1 MALPDTQFERI
12 ATTVITGFLGS
23 GKTTLLNALL
33 TQDGMDRTAVLINEF
48 GEIGLDH
55 LLVREVS
62 EDVVLLNSGCICCS
76 VRGDLIS
83 GLRDLFVKR
92 TRGEIPEFDRV
103 IIETTGLADPAPILH
118 TLMTDPLLTTKFR
131 LDSVVTTVD
140 ALHGAGQLDDHPE
153 SVKQAAVADRIL
165 ITKADLADDDTRKTL
180 QDRLRIL
187 NPAAPI
193 YPVVNGDIAVA
204 KLFNAG
210 LYDPTTKS
218 MDVQKWLRDEAYEH
232 HGDAPH
238 DHDDGKSDSNGHAHD
253 HSHSPAHEHHHGHGH
268 GHGENHNHTHDVN
281 RHDDHIRSFCITF
294 DEPLH
299 WDAFVTW
306 AEIFTQMRGENLL
319 RVKGILNL
327 VGEDNP
333 VAIHA
338 VQHVFH
344 PPATLP
350 AWPSDDHRSKIVFIT
365 KDLGPQVIRDSLH
378 HLNAA
383 VAETTGSDDKS

>member
-1 MALPDTQFERI
+1 MALSNEQFERV

-33 TQDGMDRTAVLINEF
+33 TQDGMDKTAVLINEF
-48 GEIGLDH
+48 GDIGLDH

-92 TRGEIPEFDRV
+92 TRGEIPQFDRV

-140 ALHGAGQLDDHPE
+140 AVLGSGQLDQHPE

-165 ITKADLADDDTRKTL
+165 MTKADLASDTMRNSLAT
-180 QDRLRIL
+180 RLRTL

-193 YPVVNGDIAVA
+193 YPVINGDINAD

-210 LYDPTTKS
+210 LYDPASKS
-218 MDVQKWLRDEAYEH
+218 MDVQKWLRDEAYDH
-232 HGDAPH
+232 HGEEVH
-238 DHDDGKSDSNGHAHD
+238 DPAYKPDHGHGNHTHSNHTHHD
-253 HSHSPAHEHHHGHGH
+253 HSHA
-268 GHGENHNHTHDVN
+268 NDVN
-281 RHDDHIRSFCITF
+281 RHDDHIQSFCITF
-294 DEPLH
+294 DEPIH

-306 AEIFTQMRGENLL
+306 AEIFTQMRGESLL

-327 VGEDNP
+327 VGEDAP

-338 VQHVFH
+338 VQHIFH
-344 PPATLP
+344 PPASLP

-365 KDLGPQVIRDSLH
+365 KDLGPQIIRESLY

-383 VAETTGSDDKS
+383 VAETAETAASVKDNTSD

>member
-1 MALPDTQFERI
+1 MALSNEQFDRI

-23 GKTTLLNALL
+23 GKTTLMNALL
-33 TQDGMDRTAVLINEF
+33 TQDGMDKTAVLINEF

-140 ALHGAGQLDDHPE
+140 ALHGAGQLDNHPE
-153 SVKQAAVADRIL
+153 SVKQAAVADRVL
-165 ITKADLADDDTRKTL
+165 MTKADLAGDATRTEL
-180 QDRLRIL
+180 ESRLRAL

-193 YPVVNGDIAVA
+193 YPVINGDIAVS

-210 LYDPTTKS
+210 LYDPATKS

-232 HGDAPH
+232 HGDEHHH
-238 DHDDGKSDSNGHAHD
+238 DAHD
-253 HSHSPAHEHHHGHGH
+253 HEHEHDHGHSHDHEHHHEHS
-268 GHGENHNHTHDVN
+268 HDVN

-294 DEPLH
+294 DEPIH

-306 AEIFTQMRGENLL
+306 AEIFTQMRGESLL

-327 VGEDNP
+327 VGEDAP

-344 PPATLP
+344 PPASLP

-365 KDLGPQVIRDSLH
+365 RDLGPQVIRESLY

-383 VAETTGSDDKS
+383 VSETADGNTPE

>member
-1 MALPDTQFERI
+1 MALSDEQFERI

-33 TQDGMDRTAVLINEF
+33 TQDGMDKTAVLINEF

-140 ALHGAGQLDDHPE
+140 AIHGAGQLDSHPE

-165 ITKADLADDDTRKTL
+165 MTKSDLVDDETRTNIET
-180 QDRLRIL
+180 RLRAL

-218 MDVQKWLRDEAYEH
+218 MDVQKWLRDEAYEQHGEEH
-232 HGDAPH
+232 HH
-238 DHDDGKSDSNGHAHD
+238 DHAHHHEHSDDHGHSHDHAHD
-253 HSHSPAHEHHHGHGH
+253 HHH
-268 GHGENHNHTHDVN
+268 HDVN

-306 AEIFTQMRGENLL
+306 AEIFTQMRGESLL

-327 VGEDNP
+327 VGEDAP

-338 VQHVFH
+338 VQHIFH
-344 PPATLP
+344 PPASLP

-365 KDLGPQVIRDSLH
+365 KDLGPQVIRESLY

-383 VAETTGSDDKS
+383 VSETSENGPTV

>member
-1 MALPDTQFERI
+1 MALSNEQFDRI

-33 TQDGMDRTAVLINEF
+33 TQDGMDKTAVLINEF

-140 ALHGAGQLDDHPE
+140 ALHGAGQLDNHPE

-165 ITKADLADDDTRKTL
+165 MTKADLADDATRTAL
-180 QDRLRIL
+180 ESRLRAL

-193 YPVVNGDIAVA
+193 YPVINGEIAVS

-210 LYDPTTKS
+210 LYDPATKS

-232 HGDAPH
+232 HGDEHHH
-238 DHDDGKSDSNGHAHD
+238 DAHDNEHEHEHGHSHDPEYHHD
-253 HSHSPAHEHHHGHGH
+253 HS
-268 GHGENHNHTHDVN
+268 HDVN

-294 DEPLH
+294 DEPIH

-306 AEIFTQMRGENLL
+306 AEIFTQMRGESLL

-327 VGEDNP
+327 VGEDAP

-344 PPATLP
+344 PPASLP

-365 KDLGPQVIRDSLH
+365 RDLGPQVIRESLY

-383 VAETTGSDDKS
+383 VSETADGSTPE

>member
-1 MALPDTQFERI
+1 MTLSNEQFDRI

-33 TQDGMDRTAVLINEF
+33 TQDGMDKTAVLINEF

-140 ALHGAGQLDDHPE
+140 AIHGAGQLDNHPE

-165 ITKADLADDDTRKTL
+165 MTKADLADEATRTTL
-180 QDRLRIL
+180 ETRLRAL

-193 YPVVNGDIAVA
+193 HPVVNGDITVS

-218 MDVQKWLRDEAYEH
+218 MDVQKWLRDEAYEQ
-232 HGDAPH
+232 HGDDHAHHHDDHGDHDHH
-238 DHDDGKSDSNGHAHD
+238 DHDHCHHD
-253 HSHSPAHEHHHGHGH
+253 HS
-268 GHGENHNHTHDVN
+268 HDVN

-294 DEPLH
+294 DEPIH

-306 AEIFTQMRGENLL
+306 AEIFTQMRGESLL

-327 VGEDNP
+327 VGEDAP

-344 PPATLP
+344 PPASLP

-365 KDLGPQVIRDSLH
+365 KDLGPQVIRESLY

-383 VAETTGSDDKS
+383 VSETADGNTVKE

>member
-1 MALPDTQFERI
+1 MAISDEQFDRV

-33 TQDGMDRTAVLINEF
+33 TQDGMETTAVLINEF
-48 GEIGLDH
+48 GDIGLDH
-55 LLVREVS
+55 LLVREIS
-62 EDVVLLNSGCICCS
+62 EDIVLLNSGCICCS

-92 TRGEIPEFDRV
+92 TRGEIPKFNRV

-140 ALHGAGQLDDHPE
+140 AIHGEGQLDAHPE

-165 ITKADLADDDTRKTL
+165 MTKADLVNDATRSQLET
-180 QDRLRIL
+180 RLRTL

-193 YPVVNGDIAVA
+193 YAVINGDIAVS

-218 MDVQKWLRDEAYEH
+218 MDVQKWLHDEAYEQ
-232 HGDAPH
+232 HGDDTHGH
-238 DHDDGKSDSNGHAHD
+238 DHDHD
-253 HSHSPAHEHHHGHGH
+253 HGEHHHHAHNDAHGH
-268 GHGENHNHTHDVN
+268 SHDVN

-294 DEPLH
+294 DEPIH

-306 AEIFTQMRGENLL
+306 AEIFTQMRGESLL

-327 VGEDNP
+327 VGEENP

-344 PPATLP
+344 PPASLP
-350 AWPSDDHRSKIVFIT
+350 AWPSNDHRSKIVFIT
-365 KDLGPQVIRDSLH
+365 KDLGPQVIRESLY

-383 VAETTGSDDKS
+383 VSETSENVVTS

>member
-1 MALPDTQFERI
+1 MAISDEQFERI

-23 GKTTLLNALL
+23 GKTTLLNGLL
-33 TQDGMDRTAVLINEF
+33 TQDGMESTAVLINEF

-92 TRGEIPEFDRV
+92 TRGEIPAFDRV

-140 ALHGAGQLDDHPE
+140 AIHGSGQLDQHPE

-165 ITKADLADDDTRKTL
+165 MTKSDLANEATRDAL
-180 QDRLRIL
+180 SDRLRAL

-193 YPVVNGDIAVA
+193 YPVVNGDIAVS

-210 LYDPTTKS
+210 LYDPATKS
-218 MDVQKWLRDEAYEH
+218 MDVRKWLRDEAYDH
-232 HGDAPH
+232 HGDDPHEHAHSH
-238 DHDDGKSDSNGHAHD
+238 DHDHD
-253 HSHSPAHEHHHGHGH
+253 HHNEHHHHGHA
-268 GHGENHNHTHDVN
+268 HDVN

-306 AEIFTQMRGENLL
+306 AEIFTQMRGESLL

-327 VGEDNP
+327 VGEDAP

-338 VQHVFH
+338 VQHIFH
-344 PPATLP
+344 PPASLP

-365 KDLGPQVIRDSLH
+365 KDLGPQVIRDSLY

-383 VAETTGSDDKS
+383 VSETGEDGKPA

>member
-1 MALPDTQFERI
+1 MARNNPMSIANEQAERI

-33 TQDGMDRTAVLINEF
+33 SHDGMDKTAVLINEF
-48 GEIGLDH
+48 GDIGLDH

-92 TRGEIPEFDRV
+92 TRGEVPAFDRV

-118 TLMTDPLLTTKFR
+118 TLMTDPLLTSKFR

-140 ALHGAGQLDDHPE
+140 ALHGEGQLDTHPE

-165 ITKADLADDDTRKTL
+165 ITKSDLADDATRSSLET
-180 QDRLRIL
+180 RLRHL

-193 YPVVNGDIAVA
+193 HVVSMGDIDPS

-218 MDVQKWLRDEAYEH
+218 MDVQKWLHDEAYEQ
-232 HGDAPH
+232 HGDESHEHEH
-238 DHDDGKSDSNGHAHD
+238 DHKHD
-253 HSHSPAHEHHHGHGH
+253 HEHS
-268 GHGENHNHTHDVN
+268 HNHPPHDVN

-306 AEIFTQMRGENLL
+306 AEIFTQMRGESLL

-327 VGEDNP
+327 VGESNP

-350 AWPSDDHRSKIVFIT
+350 GWPDDDHRSKIVFIT
-365 KDLGPQVIRDSLH
+365 KDLGPQVIRDSLY

-383 VAETTGSDDKS
+383 ASETAETATTPGHGKNL

>member
-1 MALPDTQFERI
+1 MSLSNEQFERI

-33 TQDGMDRTAVLINEF
+33 RQDGMDKTAVLINEF

-83 GLRDLFVKR
+83 GLRDLFVRR
-92 TRGEIPEFDRV
+92 TRGEIPDFDRV

-140 ALHGAGQLDDHPE
+140 AVHGAGQLDHHPE

-165 ITKADLADDDTRKTL
+165 MTKADMVDDATRTAL
-180 QDRLRIL
+180 ENRLRAL

-210 LYDPTTKS
+210 LYDPATKS
-218 MDVQKWLRDEAYEH
+218 MDVQKWLRDEAYEQ
-232 HGDAPH
+232 HGDH
-238 DHDDGKSDSNGHAHD
+238 DHDHKHHHDHSHSHDHAHD
-253 HSHSPAHEHHHGHGH
+253 HS
-268 GHGENHNHTHDVN
+268 HDVN

-294 DEPLH
+294 DEPIH

-306 AEIFTQMRGENLL
+306 AEIFTQMRGESLL

-327 VGEDNP
+327 VGEDAP

-338 VQHVFH
+338 VQHIFH

-350 AWPSDDHRSKIVFIT
+350 AWPSDDHRSRIVFIT
-365 KDLGPQVIRDSLH
+365 KDLGPQVIRDSLY

-383 VAETTGSDDKS
+383 VTETTENSQNDLNTAPEQ

>member
-1 MALPDTQFERI
+1 MALSNEQFDRI

-33 TQDGMDRTAVLINEF
+33 TQDGMDKTAVLINEF

-140 ALHGAGQLDDHPE
+140 AVHGTGQLDNHPE

-165 ITKADLADDDTRKTL
+165 MTKADLADDATRTTL
-180 QDRLRIL
+180 ESRLRAL

-193 YPVVNGDIAVA
+193 YPVVNGDIAVS

-210 LYDPTTKS
+210 LYDPATKS

-232 HGDAPH
+232 HGDEHHH
-238 DHDDGKSDSNGHAHD
+238 DAHD
-253 HSHSPAHEHHHGHGH
+253 HEHEHDHGHSHDNEHHHDHS
-268 GHGENHNHTHDVN
+268 HDVN

-294 DEPLH
+294 DEPIH

-306 AEIFTQMRGENLL
+306 AEIFTQMRGESLL

-327 VGEDNP
+327 VGEDAP

-344 PPATLP
+344 PPASLP
-350 AWPSDDHRSKIVFIT
+350 AWPNDDHRSKIVFIT
-365 KDLGPQVIRDSLH
+365 RDLGPQVIRESLY

-383 VAETTGSDDKS
+383 VSETADGNTPE

>member
-1 MALPDTQFERI
+1 MVLSDEQFDRV

-33 TQDGMDRTAVLINEF
+33 TQDGMETTAVLINEF
-48 GEIGLDH
+48 GDIGLDH
-55 LLVREVS
+55 LLVREIS
-62 EDVVLLNSGCICCS
+62 EDIVLLNSGCICCS

-92 TRGEIPEFDRV
+92 TRGEIPKFNRV

-140 ALHGAGQLDDHPE
+140 AIHGEGQLDAHPE

-165 ITKADLADDDTRKTL
+165 ITKADLVDDATRSQLET
-180 QDRLRIL
+180 RLRAL

-193 YPVVNGDIAVA
+193 YAVINGDIAVS

-218 MDVQKWLRDEAYEH
+218 MDVQKWLHDEAYEQ
-232 HGDAPH
+232 HGDDTHGH
-238 DHDDGKSDSNGHAHD
+238 DHDDTHAHD
-253 HSHSPAHEHHHGHGH
+253 DHHDHHHDHS
-268 GHGENHNHTHDVN
+268 HDVN

-294 DEPLH
+294 DEPIH

-306 AEIFTQMRGENLL
+306 AEIFTQMRGESLL

-327 VGEDNP
+327 VGEENP

-344 PPATLP
+344 PPASLP
-350 AWPSDDHRSKIVFIT
+350 AWPSNDHRSKIVFIT
-365 KDLGPQVIRDSLH
+365 KDLGPQVIRESLY

-383 VAETTGSDDKS
+383 VSETSENVVTS

>member
-1 MALPDTQFERI
+1 MSLANEQFERI

-33 TQDGMDRTAVLINEF
+33 SQDGMESTAVLINEF

-92 TRGEIPEFDRV
+92 TRGEIPEFDRI

-140 ALHGAGQLDDHPE
+140 AIHGAGQLDTHPE

-165 ITKADLADDDTRKTL
+165 MTKADLVDEATRTAL
-180 QDRLRIL
+180 ETRLRAL

-193 YPVVNGDIAVA
+193 YPVVNGDIAVS

-218 MDVQKWLRDEAYEH
+218 MDVQKWLRDEAYEQ
-232 HGDAPH
+232 HGDDDHGHNHSH
-238 DHDDGKSDSNGHAHD
+238 DHHHEHEHTHHHD
-253 HSHSPAHEHHHGHGH
+253 HS
-268 GHGENHNHTHDVN
+268 HDVN

-294 DEPLH
+294 DEPIH

-306 AEIFTQMRGENLL
+306 AEIFTQMRGESLL

-327 VGEDNP
+327 VGEDAP

-344 PPATLP
+344 PPASLP

-365 KDLGPQVIRDSLH
+365 KDLGPQVIRESLY

-383 VAETTGSDDKS
+383 VSETNDGNTVKE

>member
-1 MALPDTQFERI
+1 MALSNEQFDRI

-33 TQDGMDRTAVLINEF
+33 TQDGMDKTAVLINEF

-140 ALHGAGQLDDHPE
+140 AIHGAGQLDNHPE

-165 ITKADLADDDTRKTL
+165 MTKADLADDATRTAL
-180 QDRLRIL
+180 ESRLRAL

-193 YPVVNGDIAVA
+193 FPVVNGDIAVS

-210 LYDPTTKS
+210 LYDPATKS

-232 HGDAPH
+232 HGDEHHH
-238 DHDDGKSDSNGHAHD
+238 DAHD
-253 HSHSPAHEHHHGHGH
+253 HEHEHDHGHSHDHEHHHDHS
-268 GHGENHNHTHDVN
+268 HDVN

-294 DEPLH
+294 DEPIH

-306 AEIFTQMRGENLL
+306 AEIFTQMRGESLL

-327 VGEDNP
+327 VGEDAP

-338 VQHVFH
+338 VQHIFH
-344 PPATLP
+344 PPASLP

-365 KDLGPQVIRDSLH
+365 KDLGPQVIRESLY

-383 VAETTGSDDKS
+383 VSETNDGNTVKE

>member
-1 MALPDTQFERI
+1 MAISDEQFERI

-33 TQDGMDRTAVLINEF
+33 TQDGMDNTAVLINEF

-92 TRGEIPEFDRV
+92 TRGEIPAFDRV

-140 ALHGAGQLDDHPE
+140 AIHGSGQLDQHPE

-165 ITKADLADDDTRKTL
+165 MTKSDLADDATRTAL
-180 QDRLRIL
+180 EARLRAL

-193 YPVVNGDIAVA
+193 YQVINGDIAVS

-210 LYDPTTKS
+210 LYDPETKS
-218 MDVQKWLRDEAYEH
+218 MDVQKWLRDEAYDH
-232 HGDAPH
+232 HGDEAH
-238 DHDDGKSDSNGHAHD
+238 DHAYSHDHEHSREDAHDHGHDHHGHSHD
-253 HSHSPAHEHHHGHGH
+253 HSHG
-268 GHGENHNHTHDVN
+268 HDVN
-281 RHDDHIRSFCITF
+281 RHDDHIQSFCITF

-306 AEIFTQMRGENLL
+306 AEIFTQMRGESLL

-327 VGEDNP
+327 VGEDAP

-344 PPATLP
+344 PPASLP

-365 KDLGPQVIRDSLH
+365 KDLGSQVIRESLY

-383 VAETTGSDDKS
+383 VSETGNTAPTS

>member
-1 MALPDTQFERI
+1 
-12 ATTVITGFLGS
+12 
-23 GKTTLLNALL
+23 
-33 TQDGMDRTAVLINEF
+33 
-48 GEIGLDH
+48 
-55 LLVREVS
+55 
-62 EDVVLLNSGCICCS
+62 
-76 VRGDLIS
+76 
-83 GLRDLFVKR
+83 
-92 TRGEIPEFDRV
+92 
-103 IIETTGLADPAPILH
+103 
-118 TLMTDPLLTTKFR
+118 MTDPLLTTKFR

-140 ALHGAGQLDDHPE
+140 AIHGAGQLDNHPE

-165 ITKADLADDDTRKTL
+165 MTKADLADEATCTAL
-180 QDRLRIL
+180 ETRLRAL

-193 YPVVNGDIAVA
+193 YPVVNGDIAVS

-218 MDVQKWLRDEAYEH
+218 MDVQKWLRDEAYEQ
-232 HGDAPH
+232 HGDDHAHHHDDREHHDHH
-238 DHDDGKSDSNGHAHD
+238 DHDHHHD
-253 HSHSPAHEHHHGHGH
+253 HS
-268 GHGENHNHTHDVN
+268 HDVN

-294 DEPLH
+294 DEPIH

-306 AEIFTQMRGENLL
+306 AEIFTQMRGESLL

-327 VGEDNP
+327 VGEDAP

-344 PPATLP
+344 PPASLP

-365 KDLGPQVIRDSLH
+365 KDLGPQVIRESLY

-383 VAETTGSDDKS
+383 VSETNDGNTVKE

>member
-1 MALPDTQFERI
+1 MAIRDEQNERI

-33 TQDGMDRTAVLINEF
+33 AHEDMRNTAVLINEF

-55 LLVREVS
+55 LLVQEVS

-83 GLRDLFVKR
+83 GLRDLFIRR
-92 TRGEIPEFDRV
+92 TRGEVAPFDRV
-103 IIETTGLADPAPILH
+103 VIETTGLADPAPILH
-118 TLMTDPLLTTKFR
+118 TLMTDPLLTNKFR
-131 LDSVVTTVD
+131 LDSVVSTVD
-140 ALHGAGQLDDHPE
+140 GVYGSKQLDDHVE

-165 ITKADLADDDTRKTL
+165 ITKADLATDENLQALETRL
-180 QDRLRIL
+180 HCL
-187 NPAAPI
+187 NPAAPL
-193 YPVVNGDIAVA
+193 YRVHMGKVEPK

-210 LYDPTTKS
+210 LYNPETKS
-218 MDVQKWLRDEAYEH
+218 LDVQKWLREEAYAGNDDGH
-232 HGDAPH
+232 TH
-238 DHDDGKSDSNGHAHD
+238 DHH
-253 HSHSPAHEHHHGHGH
+253 HSHEHEHEHEHEGHHTHH
-268 GHGENHNHTHDVN
+268 HDVN
-281 RHDDHIRSFCITF
+281 RHDDHISSFCLTF

-319 RVKGILNL
+319 RIKGILNL
-327 VGEDNP
+327 VGEECP

-338 VQHVFH
+338 VQHIFH

-350 AWPSDDHRSKIVFIT
+350 AWPSDDHRSKLVFIT
-365 KDLGPQVIRDSLH
+365 RDLGPDVIRQSLLQ
-378 HLNAA
+378 LNAA
-383 VAETTGSDDKS
+383 VAETSGADAEKHG

>member
-1 MALPDTQFERI
+1 MALSNEQFDRI

-33 TQDGMDRTAVLINEF
+33 TQDGMDKTAVLINEF

-140 ALHGAGQLDDHPE
+140 ALHGAGQLDNYPE
-153 SVKQAAVADRIL
+153 SVKQTAVADRIL
-165 ITKADLADDDTRKTL
+165 MTKADLADDATRSAL
-180 QDRLRIL
+180 ESRLRAL

-193 YPVVNGDIAVA
+193 YPVINGDIAVS

-210 LYDPTTKS
+210 LYDPATKS

-232 HGDAPH
+232 HGDEHHHDAHDHGHGH
-238 DHDDGKSDSNGHAHD
+238 DHD
-253 HSHSPAHEHHHGHGH
+253 HEHHHDHS
-268 GHGENHNHTHDVN
+268 HDVN

-294 DEPLH
+294 DEPIH

-306 AEIFTQMRGENLL
+306 AEIFTQMRGESLL

-327 VGEDNP
+327 VGEDAP

-344 PPATLP
+344 PPASLP

-365 KDLGPQVIRDSLH
+365 RDLGPQVIRESLY

-383 VAETTGSDDKS
+383 VSETADGSTPE

>member
-1 MALPDTQFERI
+1 MALSNEQFDRI

-33 TQDGMDRTAVLINEF
+33 TQDGMDKTAVLINEF

-140 ALHGAGQLDDHPE
+140 ALHGAGQLDNHPE

-165 ITKADLADDDTRKTL
+165 MTKADLADDATRVEL
-180 QDRLRIL
+180 EDRLRAL

-193 YPVVNGDIAVA
+193 YPVVNGDIAVS

-218 MDVQKWLRDEAYEH
+218 MDVQKWLRDEAYEQ
-232 HGDAPH
+232 HGDDHHHDEHGHTH
-238 DHDDGKSDSNGHAHD
+238 DHSHDHGHAHD
-253 HSHSPAHEHHHGHGH
+253 HSHDHDHEHHHHDH
-268 GHGENHNHTHDVN
+268 SHDVN

-294 DEPLH
+294 NEPIH

-306 AEIFTQMRGENLL
+306 AEIFTQMRGESLL

-327 VGEDNP
+327 VGEDAP

-344 PPATLP
+344 PPASLP
-350 AWPSDDHRSKIVFIT
+350 AWPSNDHRSKIVFIT
-365 KDLGPQVIRDSLH
+365 KDLGPQVIRDSFY

-383 VAETTGSDDKS
+383 VSETSEDNAGK

>member
-1 MALPDTQFERI
+1 MAISDEQFERI

-33 TQDGMDRTAVLINEF
+33 TQDGMDNTAVLINEF

-92 TRGEIPEFDRV
+92 TRGEIPAFDRV

-140 ALHGAGQLDDHPE
+140 AIHGSGQLDQHPE

-165 ITKADLADDDTRKTL
+165 MTKSDLADDTTRTAL
-180 QDRLRIL
+180 EARLRAL

-193 YPVVNGDIAVA
+193 YQVINGDIAVS

-210 LYDPTTKS
+210 LYDPETKS
-218 MDVQKWLRDEAYEH
+218 MDVQKWLRDEAYDH
-232 HGDAPH
+232 HGDETH
-238 DHDDGKSDSNGHAHD
+238 DHAHSHD
-253 HSHSPAHEHHHGHGH
+253 HSHSRDDAHEHGHDHHGHSH
-268 GHGENHNHTHDVN
+268 DHSHDHDVN
-281 RHDDHIRSFCITF
+281 RHDDHIQSFCITF

-306 AEIFTQMRGENLL
+306 AEIFTQMRGESLL

-327 VGEDNP
+327 VGEHAP

-344 PPATLP
+344 PPASLP

-365 KDLGPQVIRDSLH
+365 KDLGPQVIRESLY

-383 VAETTGSDDKS
+383 VSETGNTAPTS

>member
-1 MALPDTQFERI
+1 MALSNEQFDGI

-33 TQDGMDRTAVLINEF
+33 TQGGMDKTAVLINEF

-131 LDSVVTTVD
+131 LDSVVTTAD
-140 ALHGAGQLDDHPE
+140 ALHGAGQLDSHPE

-165 ITKADLADDDTRKTL
+165 MTKADLADDATRTAL
-180 QDRLRIL
+180 ESRLRAL

-193 YPVVNGDIAVA
+193 YPVVNGDIAVS

-210 LYDPTTKS
+210 LYDPATKS

-232 HGDAPH
+232 HGDEHHH
-238 DHDDGKSDSNGHAHD
+238 DAHD
-253 HSHSPAHEHHHGHGH
+253 HGHGH
-268 GHGENHNHTHDVN
+268 EHGHSHDPEHHHDHSHDVN
-281 RHDDHIRSFCITF
+281 RHEDHIRSFCITF
-294 DEPLH
+294 DEPVH

-306 AEIFTQMRGENLL
+306 AEIFTQMRGESLL

-327 VGEDNP
+327 VGEDAP

-344 PPATLP
+344 PPASLP

-365 KDLGPQVIRDSLH
+365 RDLGPQVIRESLY

-383 VAETTGSDDKS
+383 VSETADGSTPE

>member
-1 MALPDTQFERI
+1 MAISDEQFERI

-33 TQDGMDRTAVLINEF
+33 TQDGMDNTAVLINEF

-92 TRGEIPEFDRV
+92 TRGEIPAFDRV

-140 ALHGAGQLDDHPE
+140 AIHGSGQLDQHPE

-165 ITKADLADDDTRKTL
+165 MTKSDLADDTTRTAL
-180 QDRLRIL
+180 EARLRAL

-193 YPVVNGDIAVA
+193 YQVINGDIAVS

-210 LYDPTTKS
+210 LYDPETKS
-218 MDVQKWLRDEAYEH
+218 MDVQKWLRDEAYDH
-232 HGDAPH
+232 HGDEPH
-238 DHDDGKSDSNGHAHD
+238 DHEHSHDHDHSRDDAHDHGHDHHGHSHD
-253 HSHSPAHEHHHGHGH
+253 HSHD
-268 GHGENHNHTHDVN
+268 HDVN
-281 RHDDHIRSFCITF
+281 RHDDHIQSFCITF

-306 AEIFTQMRGENLL
+306 AEIFTQMRGESLL

-327 VGEDNP
+327 VGEHAP

-344 PPATLP
+344 PPASLP

-365 KDLGPQVIRDSLH
+365 KDLGPQVIRESLY

-383 VAETTGSDDKS
+383 VSETGNTAPTS

>member
-1 MALPDTQFERI
+1 MSLTNEQFERI

-23 GKTTLLNALL
+23 GKTTLLNGLL
-33 TQDGMDRTAVLINEF
+33 TQDGMDKTAVLINEF

-62 EDVVLLNSGCICCS
+62 EDVVLLNAGCICCS

-103 IIETTGLADPAPILH
+103 TIETTGLADPAPILH

-140 ALHGAGQLDDHPE
+140 ALHGASQLDHHPE

-165 ITKADLADDDTRKTL
+165 MTKADLTDDITRETL
-180 QDRLRIL
+180 EGRLRAL

-193 YPVVNGDIAVA
+193 YPVVNGDIAVSN
-204 KLFNAG
+204 LFNAG

-218 MDVQKWLRDEAYEH
+218 MDVQKWLQTEAYDQ
-232 HGDAPH
+232 HGDDGDPAHPHNH
-238 DHDDGKSDSNGHAHD
+238 DH
-253 HSHSPAHEHHHGHGH
+253 HSHSHNHDHHHEHDGHDH
-268 GHGENHNHTHDVN
+268 ANDVN

-306 AEIFTQMRGENLL
+306 ADIFTQMRGENLL

-327 VGEDNP
+327 VGEDAP

-344 PPATLP
+344 PPASLP

-365 KDLGPQVIRDSLH
+365 KDLGPQVIRESLY

-383 VAETTGSDDKS
+383 VSETNENGTV

>member
-1 MALPDTQFERI
+1 MALSNEQFDRI

-33 TQDGMDRTAVLINEF
+33 TQDGMDKTAVLINEF

-140 ALHGAGQLDDHPE
+140 GIHGSGQLDNHPE

-165 ITKADLADDDTRKTL
+165 MTKADLADEVTRTAL
-180 QDRLRIL
+180 ETRLRAL

-193 YPVVNGDIAVA
+193 YPVVNGNIAVS

-218 MDVQKWLRDEAYEH
+218 MDVQKWLRDEAYEQ
-232 HGDAPH
+232 HGDDHAHHHDDHGHHDHH
-238 DHDDGKSDSNGHAHD
+238 DHDHHPD
-253 HSHSPAHEHHHGHGH
+253 HS
-268 GHGENHNHTHDVN
+268 HDVN

-294 DEPLH
+294 DEPIH

-306 AEIFTQMRGENLL
+306 AEIFTQMRGESLL

-327 VGEDNP
+327 VGEDAP

-344 PPATLP
+344 PPASLP

-365 KDLGPQVIRDSLH
+365 KDLGPQVIRESLY

-383 VAETTGSDDKS
+383 VSETNDGNTVKE

>member
-1 MALPDTQFERI
+1 MALSNEQFDRI

-33 TQDGMDRTAVLINEF
+33 TQDGMDKTAVLINEF

-92 TRGEIPEFDRV
+92 TRGEIPAFDRV

-140 ALHGAGQLDDHPE
+140 ALHGAGQLDSHPE

-165 ITKADLADDDTRKTL
+165 MTKADLADDATRTAL
-180 QDRLRIL
+180 ESRLRAL
-187 NPAAPI
+187 NPGAPI
-193 YPVVNGDIAVA
+193 YPVVNGDIAVS

-210 LYDPTTKS
+210 LYDPATKS

-232 HGDAPH
+232 HGDEH
-238 DHDDGKSDSNGHAHD
+238 HNDAHD
-253 HSHSPAHEHHHGHGH
+253 HEHEHEHKHGHSH
-268 GHGENHNHTHDVN
+268 DHSHDVN

-294 DEPLH
+294 DEPFH

-306 AEIFTQMRGENLL
+306 AEIFTQMRGESLL

-327 VGEDNP
+327 VGEDAP

-344 PPATLP
+344 PPASLP

-365 KDLGPQVIRDSLH
+365 RDLGPQVIRESLY

-383 VAETTGSDDKS
+383 ASETADGSTPE

>member
-1 MALPDTQFERI
+1 MAISDEQFERI

-33 TQDGMDRTAVLINEF
+33 TQDGMDNTAVLINEF

-92 TRGEIPEFDRV
+92 TRGEIPAFDRV

-140 ALHGAGQLDDHPE
+140 AIHGSGQLDQHPE

-165 ITKADLADDDTRKTL
+165 MTKSDLADDTTRTAL
-180 QDRLRIL
+180 EARLRAL

-193 YPVVNGDIAVA
+193 YQVINGDIAVS

-210 LYDPTTKS
+210 LYDPETKS
-218 MDVQKWLRDEAYEH
+218 MDVQKWLRDEAYDH
-232 HGDAPH
+232 HGDEAN
-238 DHDDGKSDSNGHAHD
+238 DHEHSHD
-253 HSHSPAHEHHHGHGH
+253 HSHSRDDAHDHGHDHHGHSH
-268 GHGENHNHTHDVN
+268 DHSHDHDVN
-281 RHDDHIRSFCITF
+281 RHDDHIQSFCITF

-306 AEIFTQMRGENLL
+306 AEIFTQMRGESLL

-327 VGEDNP
+327 VGEDAP

-344 PPATLP
+344 PPASLP

-365 KDLGPQVIRDSLH
+365 KDLGPQVIRESLY

-383 VAETTGSDDKS
+383 VSETGNTAPTS

>member
-1 MALPDTQFERI
+1 MALSNEQFDRI

-33 TQDGMDRTAVLINEF
+33 TQDGMDKTAVLINEF

-131 LDSVVTTVD
+131 LDSVLTTVD
-140 ALHGAGQLDDHPE
+140 ALHGAGQLDNHPE

-165 ITKADLADDDTRKTL
+165 MTKADLADDATRTTL
-180 QDRLRIL
+180 ESRLRAL

-193 YPVVNGDIAVA
+193 YPVINGDIAVS

-210 LYDPTTKS
+210 LYDPATKS

-232 HGDAPH
+232 HGDEHHH
-238 DHDDGKSDSNGHAHD
+238 DAHD
-253 HSHSPAHEHHHGHGH
+253 HGHGHEHGHSHDHEHHH
-268 GHGENHNHTHDVN
+268 NHSHDVN

-294 DEPLH
+294 DEPIH

-306 AEIFTQMRGENLL
+306 AEIFTQMRGESLL

-327 VGEDNP
+327 VGEDAP

-344 PPATLP
+344 PPASLP

-365 KDLGPQVIRDSLH
+365 RDLGPQVIRESLY

-383 VAETTGSDDKS
+383 ASETADGNTPE

>member
-1 MALPDTQFERI
+1 MVLSDEQFDRV

-33 TQDGMDRTAVLINEF
+33 TQDGMETTAVLINEF
-48 GEIGLDH
+48 GDIGLDH
-55 LLVREVS
+55 LLVREIS
-62 EDVVLLNSGCICCS
+62 EDIVLLNSGCICCS

-92 TRGEIPEFDRV
+92 TRGEIPKFNRV

-140 ALHGAGQLDDHPE
+140 AIHGEGQLDAHPE

-165 ITKADLADDDTRKTL
+165 MTKADLVDDATRNHLET
-180 QDRLRIL
+180 RLRAL

-193 YPVVNGDIAVA
+193 YAVINGDIAVS

-218 MDVQKWLRDEAYEH
+218 MDVQKWLHDEAYEQ
-232 HGDAPH
+232 HGDDTHGH
-238 DHDDGKSDSNGHAHD
+238 DHDHHHDDHNDHHHD
-253 HSHSPAHEHHHGHGH
+253 HS
-268 GHGENHNHTHDVN
+268 HDVN

-294 DEPLH
+294 DEPIH

-306 AEIFTQMRGENLL
+306 AEIFTQMRGESLL

-327 VGEDNP
+327 VGEENP

-344 PPATLP
+344 PPASLP
-350 AWPSDDHRSKIVFIT
+350 AWPSNDHRSKIVFIT
-365 KDLGPQVIRDSLH
+365 KDLGPQVIRESLY

-383 VAETTGSDDKS
+383 VSETSENGVTS

>member
-1 MALPDTQFERI
+1 MALSNEHFDRI

-33 TQDGMDRTAVLINEF
+33 TQDGMDKTAVLINEF

-140 ALHGAGQLDDHPE
+140 AIHGAGQLDNHPE
-153 SVKQAAVADRIL
+153 SVKQTAVADRIL
-165 ITKADLADDDTRKTL
+165 MTKADLADEATRTAL
-180 QDRLRIL
+180 ETRLRAL

-193 YPVVNGDIAVA
+193 YPVVNGDIAVS

-218 MDVQKWLRDEAYEH
+218 MDVQKWLRDEAYEQ
-232 HGDAPH
+232 HGDAHNHHHDDHGHH
-238 DHDDGKSDSNGHAHD
+238 DHHD
-253 HSHSPAHEHHHGHGH
+253 HSHDHHDHS
-268 GHGENHNHTHDVN
+268 HDVN

-294 DEPLH
+294 DEPIH

-306 AEIFTQMRGENLL
+306 AEIFTQMRGESLL

-327 VGEDNP
+327 VGEDAP

-344 PPATLP
+344 PPASLP

-365 KDLGPQVIRDSLH
+365 KDLGPQVIRESLY

-383 VAETTGSDDKS
+383 VSETNDGNTVKE

>member
-1 MALPDTQFERI
+1 MALSNEQFDRI

-33 TQDGMDRTAVLINEF
+33 TQDGMDKTAVLINEF

-103 IIETTGLADPAPILH
+103 IIETTGLADPAPILY

-140 ALHGAGQLDDHPE
+140 AIHGAGQLDNHPE

-165 ITKADLADDDTRKTL
+165 MTKADLADDATRTAL
-180 QDRLRIL
+180 ETRLRAL

-193 YPVVNGDIAVA
+193 YPVVNGDIAVS

-218 MDVQKWLRDEAYEH
+218 MDVQKWLRDEAYEQ
-232 HGDAPH
+232 HGDDHHQDDHGHHDHH
-238 DHDDGKSDSNGHAHD
+238 DHDHHHD
-253 HSHSPAHEHHHGHGH
+253 HS
-268 GHGENHNHTHDVN
+268 HDVN

-294 DEPLH
+294 DEPIH

-306 AEIFTQMRGENLL
+306 AEIFTQMRGESLL

-327 VGEDNP
+327 VGEDAP

-344 PPATLP
+344 PPASLP

-365 KDLGPQVIRDSLH
+365 KDLGPQVIRESLY

-383 VAETTGSDDKS
+383 VSETNDGNTVKE

>member
-1 MALPDTQFERI
+1 MAISDEQFERI

-33 TQDGMDRTAVLINEF
+33 TQDGMDSTAVLINEF

-92 TRGEIPEFDRV
+92 TRGEIPAFDRV

-140 ALHGAGQLDDHPE
+140 AIHGSGQLDQHPE

-165 ITKADLADDDTRKTL
+165 MTKSDLADDATRTAL
-180 QDRLRIL
+180 EARLRAL

-193 YPVVNGDIAVA
+193 YQVINGDIAVS

-210 LYDPTTKS
+210 LYDPETKS
-218 MDVQKWLRDEAYEH
+218 MDVQKWLRDEAYDH
-232 HGDAPH
+232 HGDETH
-238 DHDDGKSDSNGHAHD
+238 DHEHSHDQSHD
-253 HSHSPAHEHHHGHGH
+253 HSHSRDDAHDHGHDHHGHSH
-268 GHGENHNHTHDVN
+268 DHNQDHDVN
-281 RHDDHIRSFCITF
+281 RHDDHIQSFCITF

-306 AEIFTQMRGENLL
+306 AEIFTQMRGESLL

-327 VGEDNP
+327 VGEDAP

-344 PPATLP
+344 PPASLP

-365 KDLGPQVIRDSLH
+365 KDLGPQVIRESLY

-383 VAETTGSDDKS
+383 VSEAGNTAPTS

>member
-1 MALPDTQFERI
+1 MAISDEQFERI

-33 TQDGMDRTAVLINEF
+33 TQDGMDNTAVLINEF

-92 TRGEIPEFDRV
+92 TRGEIPAFDRV

-140 ALHGAGQLDDHPE
+140 AIHGSGQLDQHPE

-165 ITKADLADDDTRKTL
+165 MTKSDLADDATRTAL
-180 QDRLRIL
+180 EARLRAL

-193 YPVVNGDIAVA
+193 YQVINGDIAVS

-210 LYDPTTKS
+210 LYDPETKS
-218 MDVQKWLRDEAYEH
+218 MDVRKWLRDEAYDH
-232 HGDAPH
+232 HGNETH
-238 DHDDGKSDSNGHAHD
+238 DHAHSHD
-253 HSHSPAHEHHHGHGH
+253 HSHSRDDAHGHSH
-268 GHGENHNHTHDVN
+268 DHSHDHDVN
-281 RHDDHIRSFCITF
+281 RHDDHIQSFCITF

-306 AEIFTQMRGENLL
+306 AEIFTQMRGESLL

-327 VGEDNP
+327 VGEDAP

-344 PPATLP
+344 PPASLP
-350 AWPSDDHRSKIVFIT
+350 TWPSDDHRSKIVFIT
-365 KDLGPQVIRDSLH
+365 KDLGPQVIRESLY

-383 VAETTGSDDKS
+383 VSETGNTAPTS

>member
-1 MALPDTQFERI
+1 MALSNEQFDRI

-33 TQDGMDRTAVLINEF
+33 TQDGMDKTAVLINEF

-140 ALHGAGQLDDHPE
+140 ALHGAGQLDNHPE

-165 ITKADLADDDTRKTL
+165 MTKADLADDATRTAL
-180 QDRLRIL
+180 ESRLRAL

-193 YPVVNGDIAVA
+193 YPVVNGDIAVS

-210 LYDPTTKS
+210 LYDPATKS

-232 HGDAPH
+232 HGDEHHH
-238 DHDDGKSDSNGHAHD
+238 DAHD
-253 HSHSPAHEHHHGHGH
+253 HGHGHEHGHSHDHEHHHDHS
-268 GHGENHNHTHDVN
+268 HDVN

-294 DEPLH
+294 DEPIH

-306 AEIFTQMRGENLL
+306 AEIFTQMRGESLL

-327 VGEDNP
+327 VGEDAP

-344 PPATLP
+344 PPASLP

-365 KDLGPQVIRDSLH
+365 RDLGPQVIRESLY

-383 VAETTGSDDKS
+383 ASETADGSTPE

>member
-1 MALPDTQFERI
+1 MAISDEQLDRV

-33 TQDGMDRTAVLINEF
+33 AQDGMAKTAVLINEF

-92 TRGEIPEFDRV
+92 TRGEVPEFDRV

-140 ALHGAGQLDDHPE
+140 ALHGAGQLDNHPE
-153 SVKQAAVADRIL
+153 SVKQSAVADRIL
-165 ITKADLADDDTRKTL
+165 ITKSDLADPETL
-180 QDRLRIL
+180 AALEARLRHL

-193 YPVVNGDIAVA
+193 HAVTMGDIDPA

-210 LYDPTTKS
+210 LYDPATKS
-218 MDVQKWLRDEAYEH
+218 MDVQKWLRDEAYEQ
-232 HGDAPH
+232 HGDDHH
-238 DHDDGKSDSNGHAHD
+238 DHDHAHD
-253 HSHSPAHEHHHGHGH
+253 HHGHDHGHDHHHHAH
-268 GHGENHNHTHDVN
+268 AQDVN

-306 AEIFTQMRGENLL
+306 AEIFTQMRGESLL

-327 VGEDNP
+327 VGESSP

-338 VQHVFH
+338 VQHIFH

-350 AWPSDDHRSKIVFIT
+350 AWPDEDRRSKIVFIT
-365 KDLGPQVIRDSLH
+365 RDLGPQVIRESLH

-383 VAETTGSDDKS
+383 VSETAEKS

>member
-1 MALPDTQFERI
+1 MALSDEQFERI

-33 TQDGMDRTAVLINEF
+33 TQDGMDKTAVLINEF

-140 ALHGAGQLDDHPE
+140 AIHGAGQLDSHPE
-153 SVKQAAVADRIL
+153 SIKQAAVADRIL
-165 ITKADLADDDTRKTL
+165 MTKSDLVDDETRTNL
-180 QDRLRIL
+180 ETRLRAL

-193 YPVVNGDIAVA
+193 YPLVNGDIAVA
-204 KLFNAG
+204 MLFNAG
-210 LYDPTTKS
+210 LYDPSTKS
-218 MDVQKWLRDEAYEH
+218 MDVQKWLRDEAYEQ
-232 HGDAPH
+232 HGDEHHH
-238 DHDDGKSDSNGHAHD
+238 DHAHHHAHSDDHGHSHDHAHD
-253 HSHSPAHEHHHGHGH
+253 HHH
-268 GHGENHNHTHDVN
+268 HDVN

-306 AEIFTQMRGENLL
+306 AEIFTQMRGESLL

-327 VGEDNP
+327 VGEDAP

-338 VQHVFH
+338 VQHIFH
-344 PPATLP
+344 PPASLP
-350 AWPSDDHRSKIVFIT
+350 AWPSEDHRSKIVFIT
-365 KDLGPQVIRDSLH
+365 KDLGPQVIRDSLY

-383 VAETTGSDDKS
+383 VSETSENGPTV

>member
-1 MALPDTQFERI
+1 MAISDEQFERI

-33 TQDGMDRTAVLINEF
+33 TQDGMDNTAVLINEF

-92 TRGEIPEFDRV
+92 TRGEIPAFDRV

-140 ALHGAGQLDDHPE
+140 AIHGSGQLDQHPE

-165 ITKADLADDDTRKTL
+165 MTKSDLADDATRTAL
-180 QDRLRIL
+180 EARLRAL

-193 YPVVNGDIAVA
+193 YQVINGDIAVS

-210 LYDPTTKS
+210 LYDPETKS
-218 MDVQKWLRDEAYEH
+218 MDVQKWLRDEAYDH
-232 HGDAPH
+232 HGDETH
-238 DHDDGKSDSNGHAHD
+238 DHAHSHD
-253 HSHSPAHEHHHGHGH
+253 HSHSREDAHDHGHDHHGDSHDH
-268 GHGENHNHTHDVN
+268 SHDHDVN
-281 RHDDHIRSFCITF
+281 RHDDHIQSFCITF

-306 AEIFTQMRGENLL
+306 AEIFTQMRGESLL

-327 VGEDNP
+327 VGEHIP

-344 PPATLP
+344 PPASLP

-365 KDLGPQVIRDSLH
+365 KDLGPQVIRESLY

-383 VAETTGSDDKS
+383 VSETGNTAPTS

>member
-1 MALPDTQFERI
+1 MAISDEQFDRV

-33 TQDGMDRTAVLINEF
+33 AHDGMAKTAVLINEF

-92 TRGEIPEFDRV
+92 TRGEVPEFDRV

-118 TLMTDPLLTTKFR
+118 TLMTDPLLTAKFR

-153 SVKQAAVADRIL
+153 SVKQSAVADRIL
-165 ITKADLADDDTRKTL
+165 ITKSDLANAETRERLET
-180 QDRLRIL
+180 RLRQL

-193 YPVVNGDIAVA
+193 HAVTMGDIDPA

-210 LYDPTTKS
+210 LYDPATKS
-218 MDVQKWLRDEAYEH
+218 MDVQKWLRDEAYEQ
-232 HGDAPH
+232 HGDDHH
-238 DHDDGKSDSNGHAHD
+238 DHHDGHDHAHD
-253 HSHSPAHEHHHGHGH
+253 HHDHDHGHDHHHHAH
-268 GHGENHNHTHDVN
+268 SHDVN

-306 AEIFTQMRGENLL
+306 AEIFTQMRGESLL

-327 VGEDNP
+327 VGESNP

-350 AWPSDDHRSKIVFIT
+350 AWPDEDRRSKIVFIT
-365 KDLGPQVIRDSLH
+365 RDLGPQVIRESLY

-383 VAETTGSDDKS
+383 VSETTENT